1 MPAFLSKQMTG
12 AALLAVL
19 LAACGGGSGD
29 TPPAAPATPATPV
42 PPTLTLVASS
52 TRLLAGSKPV
62 GLSATVSSTDT
73 ISWTLSAGAPGSLS
87 ASSGAS
93 VNYLPPASVGSA
105 TAVVTATASAGGVSK
120 AISFTVYPDPG
131 PAGLS
136 LIAGGIGAYRI
147 QDGSGTAALFNQI
160 NAVVEGSDGNQYVA
174 DRDATRRAV
183 RKVTPAGVVTTV
195 YSSSDAASDDTY
207 SIAPASDGALYVLE
221 HVGSPR
227 LRKIASDGT
236 VSQLLNGSPVLAQTV
251 KLAAGSNG
259 AIYLIAPTSIERLG
273 SDGALSL
280 LAGDPS
286 GGSTVEVDGT
296 GSAARFRAIAV
307 AESNQLGDLLLYDL
321 GSFRSVSAAGGVVTV
336 LQSNAGNATP
346 APLAMSHGADNSFYL
361 LSATT
366 GTYQITRVMPDLTV
380 AQIYQQSAPVS
391 PVTMP
396 YAGLKLLSVADDGT
410 ILLASTAEIRKLDGN
425 QQLLFV
431 GDEDDR
437 GIEID
442 GNAGNARFSLPQRV
456 AADTAGNIY
465 VADHVGGYTNMT
477 LTPTGLYLR
486 KIAPGGQVSTLLT
499 DSGFGVPSGMAA
511 DRNGNIY
518 VSEQA
523 YPGTHSTRPGGT
535 IHKITPDGTMTVLAG
550 PATPDYSGP
559 AVDGAAAAAR
569 FTLPVLLGVDTDGNV
584 YVNDNGIRKITPDG
598 TTSTIAALPAGLLA
612 APDGNVYAIRA
623 NDTVV
628 KVAADGSETVV
639 AGVAGQAGTVLGA
652 LPGGL
657 LQPAAVVPTGLYSF
671 AVLSGEAVLR
681 LVLPH

>member
-346 APLAMSHGADNSFYL
+346 APLAMS
-361 LSATT
+361 
-366 GTYQITRVMPDLTV
+366 R
-380 AQIYQQSAPVS
+380 
-391 PVTMP
+391 
-396 YAGLKLLSVADDGT
+396 VADDGT

-657 LQPAAVVPTGLYSF
+657 LQPAAIVPTGLYSF

-681 LVLPH
+681 MVLPH